1 MKLPIDKIRTDGG
14 TQPRAAIDRRT
25 VDEYQREMEE
35 GQVFPGVDVFFDGT
49 SYWLAEG
56 FHRIEATYGAGFD
69 DIDVTIHQGTVEDAK
84 WFSFG
89 ANKDHGLRRSNEDK
103 QRAVKSALQ
112 HPKSK
117 GLSDNQIA
125 EHVGVHHSTIA
136 KWRSEVAS
144 CGNSKIPTTR
154 TATRNGKTYE
164 MDTTNIG
171 RRPQQ
176 SKEVVVNPGP
186 NHDDGGG
193 EYQSVAPP
201 TEQPEQ
207 TGPTNDEFWNNV
219 QAGTFLECIRT
230 IADCPLTSAEILE
243 YLKERGTE
251 NDLDAI
257 ARSYEFLGNIIEQ
270 SQQ

>member
-1 MKLPIDKIRTDGG
+1 VSKLDTSTKRTGKDGKKYPAQQ
-14 TQPRAAIDRRT
+14 TPRQAA
-25 VDEYQREMEE
+25 
-35 GQVFPGVDVFFDGT
+35 
-49 SYWLAEG
+49 W
-56 FHRIEATYGAGFD
+56 
-69 DIDVTIHQGTVEDAK
+69 
-84 WFSFG
+84 
-89 ANKDHGLRRSNEDK
+89 
-103 QRAVKSALQ
+103 
-112 HPKSK
+112 
-117 GLSDNQIA
+117 
-125 EHVGVHHSTIA
+125 
-136 KWRSEVAS
+136 
-144 CGNSKIPTTR
+144 
-154 TATRNGKTYE
+154 
-164 MDTTNIG
+164 
-171 RRPQQ
+171 RPQQ
-176 SKEVVVNPGP
+176 TKEVVVNPGS